1 MSNIKKIIGV
11 VLALVMVLSVATV
24 AFAADGDAYSV
35 AFTADKTT
43 LNAGESATVTVKI
56 TSNFNVS
63 AMSIPVFFDN
73 SKVTVTAATTLPAD
87 KTEIATEADPDVD
100 KYFQGSG
107 HTKDNYGIRALVYVA
122 KQGDSIRSYSDEAV
136 MTLTVTAKDGA
147 SGAVVLECIST
158 TVKTSTNPSGTLYL
172 AKNSSGHDTVDS
184 LGEVIDNATVT
195 GAKTTITIA
204 GGMEPA
210 DLALTAAGTTDGVI
224 IDTRVTFGGQYAGV
238 VYGFNQKT
246 NTTFR
251 ANTTYLTAALQATNE
266 GTLEFSRGIGTAGW
280 GTGTEITVKNS
291 DGTVAKTYVVVIF
304 GDVNCDGMINVVD
317 TNTVKGYVSKPAT
330 LTNKVVR
337 LAANCQKN
345 ANSTIMY
352 NVNVGDTNA
361 VKAYVSGS
369 AAKVTQAA
377 YAANFSTVTVHNNY
391 K

>member
-195 GAKTTITIA
+195 GAKTTINIGGGA
-204 GGMEPA
+204 GA
-210 DLALTAAGTTDGVI
+210 DPELVLTATGSDYGTIIRTDLCTTDYDGCVFG
-224 IDTRVTFGGQYAGV
+224 IDTLNGESIEDYVTANNGSIEVLPNEESGEL
-238 VYGFNQKT
+238 
-246 NTTFR
+246 TTG
-251 ANTTYLTAALQATNE
+251 ATILLKN
-266 GTLEFSRGIGTAGW
+266 TAGDV
-280 GTGTEITVKNS
+280 IS
-291 DGTVAKTYVVVIF
+291 TYVFIYF
-304 GDVNCDGMINVVD
+304 GDVNCDATVD
-317 TNTVKGYVSKPAT
+317 ISDAGDVEAHDQWVATIPEDTAAYYAADVNGDGTVDISDAGDIEAHDQWLAT
-330 LTNKVVR
+330 LDEQNV
-337 LAANCQKN
+337 LAENFN
-345 ANSTIMY
+345 ASW
-352 NVNVGDTNA
+352 
-361 VKAYVSGS
+361 
-369 AAKVTQAA
+369 
-377 YAANFSTVTVHNNY
+377 
-391 K
+391 

>member
-87 KTEIATEADPDVD
+87 KTEIATEVDPDVD

-107 HTKDNYGIRALVYVA
+107 HTKDDYGIRALVYVA

-158 TVKTSTNPSGTLYL
+158 TVKTSANPSGTLYL

-195 GAKTTITIA
+195 GAKTTINI
-204 GGMEPA
+204 GGGAEPA
-210 DLALTAAGTTDGVI
+210 DLELTALGVTNNI
-224 IDTRVTFGGQYAGV
+224 KIDTHKTFGGQYDGA
-238 VYGFNQKT
+238 VYGFAQLAA
-246 NTTFR
+246 NTFM
-251 ANTTYLTAALQATNE
+251 NTTYLNNNLQATNE
-266 GTLEFSRGIGTAGW
+266 GTLAFSRSIGKTGY
-280 GTGTEITVKNS
+280 GTGTVITVKNS
-291 DGTVAKTYVVVIF
+291 DGTDSKSYVVIIF
-304 GDVNCDGMINVVD
+304 GDVDGNGLINLTDATTAKSAVSNATIAPV
-317 TNTVKGYVSKPAT
+317 NTVK
-330 LTNKVVR
+330 R
-337 LAANCQKN
+337 MAANC
-345 ANSTIMY
+345 A
-352 NVNVGDTNA
+352 GTNA
-361 VKAYVSGS
+361 AMLNVLNLADASAVKYFVSNKQFS
-369 AAKVTQAA
+369 
-377 YAANFSTVTVHNNY
+377 STVTVTSLANSHYAANTY
-391 K
+391 YQ

>member
-43 LNAGESATVTVKI
+43 LDAGESATVTVKI

-136 MTLTVTAKDGA
+136 MTLTVTAKEGA

-158 TVKTSTNPSGTLYL
+158 TVKTSANPSGTLYL
-172 AKNSSGHDTVDS
+172 AKNASGNATVDS

-195 GAKTTITIA
+195 GAKATITIA
-204 GGMEPA
+204 GGAEPA
-210 DLALTAAGTTDGVI
+210 DLELTALGVTNNI
-224 IDTRVTFGGQYAGV
+224 KIDTHKTFGGQYDGA
-238 VYGFNQKT
+238 VYGFPQLA
-246 NTTFR
+246 
-251 ANTTYLTAALQATNE
+251 ANTFMTTAYITNNLQATNE
-266 GTLEFSRGIGTAGW
+266 GTLAFSRSIGKSGY
-280 GTGTEITVKNS
+280 GTGTVITVKNS
-291 DGTVAKTYVVVIF
+291 DGTDSKSYVVVIF
-304 GDVNCDGMINVVD
+304 GDVDGNGQINTGDFSAVKAAI
-317 TNTVKGYVSKPAT
+317 TNASNAPVGSVK
-330 LTNKVVR
+330 R
-337 LAANCQKN
+337 MAANCSGTNAALLNLINTADSSAVKYFITN
-345 ANSTIMY
+345 KKFTATVTVTSLANSH
-352 NVNVGDTNA
+352 
-361 VKAYVSGS
+361 
-369 AAKVTQAA
+369 
-377 YAANFSTVTVHNNY
+377 YAANTY
-391 K
+391 YQ